1 MIREHGLED
10 KINVSMG
17 TLSKALGGY
26 GGFIACSSALRE
38 LLVNRARSFIYTT
51 GLPPAVMGSALGAL
65 AVIEKAGNKGVE
77 LLRRAATFRKRL
89 QEAGLDTLNSASQ
102 IVPVLIGENGRTL
115 AVAQRLKSKGIL
127 AVAIRP
133 PTVPEGTARLRLS
146 VTLDHSDDD
155 LERAAGEIIAEA
167 TGG

>member
-1 MIREHGLED
+1 
-10 KINVSMG
+10 V
-17 TLSKALGGY
+17 
-26 GGFIACSSALRE
+26 
-38 LLVNRARSFIYTT
+38 
-51 GLPPAVMGSALGAL
+51 GSALGAL
-65 AVIEKAGNKGVE
+65 AVIEKAGNPGAE

-89 QEAGLDTLNSASQ
+89 QEAGLNTLNSQSQ
-102 IVPVLIGENGRTL
+102 IIPVLIGENAGTL

-155 LERAAGEIIAEA
+155 LERAAGEITAEA
-167 TGG
+167 KLFRQD